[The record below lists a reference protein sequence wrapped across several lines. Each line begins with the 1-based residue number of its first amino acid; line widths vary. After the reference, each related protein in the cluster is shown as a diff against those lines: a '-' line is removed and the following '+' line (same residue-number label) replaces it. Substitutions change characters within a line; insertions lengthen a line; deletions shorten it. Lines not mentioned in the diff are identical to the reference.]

1 MKIRTDFVTN
11 SSSSSYCVSLAVIKQ
26 GKKRAIKF
34 DPWPEDEDGSGE
46 VNIALSKSIEDFI
59 DGITNCDSIG
69 ELREIL
75 ANGIDPSNSLDD
87 DVDVREKYPD
97 FSEKLEKFKKQ
108 LNKIKSIDEIEGIR
122 INEYFTG
129 WGEFARDGVSDF
141 LEKALPD
148 EVDMDDSDAVAGAL
162 SGKMS
167 NKEIETIVDQINND
181 TIAMFV
187 ANITTEVQLKD
198 GSISKKYEFEEIS

>member
-75 ANGIDPSNSLDD
+75 ANGIDPSNSFDD

>member
-75 ANGIDPSNSLDD
+75 ANGIDPSNSFDD
-87 DVDVREKYPD
+87 DVDVRENNPD

-129 WGEFARDGVSDF
+129 WGEFARYGVSDF

-148 EVDMDDSDAVAGAL
+148 EVDMDDSDAVARAL

-181 TIAMFV
+181 AIAMFV

>member
-26 GKKRAIKF
+26 GKKGAIKF
-34 DPWPEDEDGSGE
+34 DPWPEDKDGSSE

-75 ANGIDPSNSLDD
+75 ANGIDPSNSFDD
-87 DVDVREKYPD
+87 DVDVMEKDPD

-129 WGEFARDGVSDF
+129 WGEFARYGVSDF

-148 EVDMDDSDAVAGAL
+148 EVDMDDSDAVARAL

-181 TIAMFV
+181 AIAMFV